1 MFFYCQMVSKL
12 FVIDNLFCCW
22 SNRHQARII
31 FMRSSLHLSEVII
44 CMQACWYPMWGDCES
59 SFGCCYVMYYHGPWC
74 TLPIICCAVWWFLME
89 KDPLFFW
96 SISMLCSKL
105 ACHADK
111 GFFFIRTYTCL
122 KKKNCAV
129 DSCGRLW
136 LAWPVINTLKKKK
149 FPPVSLVTFATWS
162 IVVFPS
168 PAGITKIARPAW

>member
-1 MFFYCQMVSKL
+1 MLLIKL
-12 FVIDNLFCCW
+12 TSGKDNFHEICPPIYLRWLCAC
-22 SNRHQARII
+22 RLAGIPC
-31 FMRSSLHLSEVII
+31 EVTVNPVLVAVML
-44 CMQACWYPMWGDCES
+44 C
-59 SFGCCYVMYYHGPWC
+59 MYYHGPWC

-122 KKKNCAV
+122 KKKICAV

-136 LAWPVINTLKKKK
+136 LAWPVINTLKKKS
-149 FPPVSLVTFATWS
+149 PPVSLVTFATWS